1 MKLRENEAW
10 ERIKNKEREIEKV
23 SYEHRQKVL
32 KDEEINRYREN
43 EVKKTVEMELYLI
56 KQEREKIQ
64 KMEKEYEMKLKE
76 IDSYKMKLE
85 KEKTE
90 DFSKYKSEIN
100 REMKD

>member
-1 MKLRENEAW
+1 
-10 ERIKNKEREIEKV
+10 
-23 SYEHRQKVL
+23 
-32 KDEEINRYREN
+32 
-43 EVKKTVEMELYLI
+43 
-56 KQEREKIQ
+56 
-64 KMEKEYEMKLKE
+64 MEKEYEMKLKE